1 MLKVQW
7 LNLIK
12 VYFYLKQSKGSTS
25 VWKDWWDCTLPI
37 SDMEHRH
44 FYYSFTILNV
54 MPAITLWVSLYS
66 RHLEAKRWKEVL
78 RDATLKGIHYSHDI
92 FIDWNRV
99 IWSYPH
105 AERLAYN
112 LAISSVGQEQES
124 DDQITIS
131 TRGECWKEVTWYF
144 MLP

>member
-1 MLKVQW
+1 MPKVQW
-7 LNLIK
+7 LTLVK

-25 VWKDWWDCTLPI
+25 VWKDWWGCTLPI

-44 FYYSFTILNV
+44 FL
-54 MPAITLWVSLYS
+54 LQLHSLKCDACHHFVGES
-66 RHLEAKRWKEVL
+66 LFQTSGSKRWKEVL

-92 FIDWNRV
+92 FIDGNRV

-105 AERLAYN
+105 AGRLAYS